1 MAKREESDAT
11 ISDAVAV
18 VQEVTGTVVGR
29 RGDVLGKY
37 LAANDGNLDVAPDAI
52 HSGII
57 QEILGADTAD
67 DVLQVWEP
75 EKLESFTGRRIRL
88 LEFRMQDSDFEEGA
102 PVYAAVKVLDVD
114 AGTRHLITTGEQA
127 IMAQLLRLEQL
138 SAYPIDVIPIQAS
151 RPNRHGRY
159 LMRLKGAGS

>member
-1 MAKREESDAT
+1 MAKREEHDQV
-11 ISDAVAV
+11 IDDAVAV

-29 RGDVLGKY
+29 RGDVLSQY
-37 LAANDGNLDVAPDAI
+37 LSANDGNLDVAPDPI

-57 QEILGADTAD
+57 QEILGAGSAD

-75 EKLESFTGRRIRL
+75 EKLESFTGRKIRL
-88 LEFRMQDSDFEEGA
+88 LEFRMQDSDYAEGA
-102 PVYAAVKVLDVD
+102 PIYAAVKVLDVD
-114 AGTRHLITTGEQA
+114 ANTKHLITTCEQA

-138 SAYPIDVIPIQAS
+138 EAYPIDVIPIQAS